1 MTRATRNNL
10 CFISP
15 EVISVPF
22 TPGGTLFR
30 LRRFPGEW
38 QLFLDPLAQ
47 FIQFAQLGFE
57 INCGADDDCR
67 PRVSGSC
74 KARTHLNPKLTKNGR

>member
-1 MTRATRNNL
+1 MTRTTINNL

-22 TPGGTLFR
+22 TLGGRQFR
-30 LRRFPGEW
+30 LRRFPGGW
-38 QLFLDPLAQ
+38 QLIFDPLAQ
-47 FIQFAQLGFE
+47 FIQFAQLSFE
-57 INCGADDDCR
+57 INSGADDNCK

-74 KARTHLNPKLTKNGR
+74 KA